1 MNVQIGIHVISLT
14 GKSLAA
20 KSTDVDWVGEEI
32 TLCGRQTEPGLL
44 T

>member
-1 MNVQIGIHVISLT
+1 MNVQTGIHVISLT

-20 KSTDVDWVGEEI
+20 KSTDVDWVEEEI
-32 TLCGRQTEPGLL
+32 ALCGQQTEPGLL